1 MRSADLPTAPFFREP
16 KRIKKGAKKP
26 NEKHFVT
33 FDSEL
38 IRLKSNKKPFGVRI
52 VLYVAILSHRM
63 DFMADKTYWYANC
76 FICCKLSL
84 IKLCKWK
91 IEKGYVL

>member
-38 IRLKSNKKPFGVRI
+38 RRLKSNKKPLAQKSFI
-52 VLYVAILSHRM
+52 AI
-63 DFMADKTYWYANC
+63 
-76 FICCKLSL
+76 I
-84 IKLCKWK
+84 
-91 IEKGYVL
+91 